1 MENTKIIYVVIV
13 IRVVHQILTLL
24 LLTDPPGLPGG
35 PVVRAFT
42 FQCWGAS
49 WTPSWGAEVP
59 QY

>member
-42 FQCWGAS
+42 FQCWGCINVWRNIHALL
-49 WTPSWGAEVP
+49 G
-59 QY
+59 